1 MTEPNS
7 TDSPP
12 TLGRAAF
19 EAFQRT
25 ASFARTLSEDDLR
38 AAWDALPIV
47 DRSAWQAAALAVAD
61 TALTV
66 MDGDAPF
73 TDVDLTAELL
83 ATLDANEQILGLLC
97 SGLILG
103 EPRQFIPHLIETGV
117 LQVCEVRHN
126 PVDTSLLLLNA
137 EERSTSTLERLLQTF
152 GARR

>member
-1 MTEPNS
+1 MTEPNP

-19 EAFQRT
+19 EAFQR
-25 ASFARTLSEDDLR
+25 AAIFGITLSDDELR
-38 AAWDALPIV
+38 EAWTELSSAG
-47 DRSAWQAAALAVAD
+47 RSAWQAAALAVAD
-61 TALTV
+61 ASFAV
-66 MDGDAPF
+66 MDDDAPF
-73 TDVDLTAELL
+73 TDLDLTDEQA
-83 ATLDANEQILGLLC
+83 ATLDANGQLLGRLC
-97 SGLILG
+97 GGLILG

-117 LQVCEVRHN
+117 LQVREVRHN

>member
-61 TALTV
+61 ASFAV
-66 MDGDAPF
+66 MDDDAPF
-73 TDVDLTAELL
+73 TDLDLTDEQT
-83 ATLDANEQILGLLC
+83 ATLDANGQLLGQLC
-97 SGLILG
+97 GGLILG
-103 EPRQFIPHLIETGV
+103 EPRDLVPHLIDTGV
-117 LQVCEVRHN
+117 LQVREVRHN

>member
-1 MTEPNS
+1 MTEPNP
-7 TDSPP
+7 TDSLL

-19 EAFQRT
+19 EAFQR
-25 ASFARTLSEDDLR
+25 AAIFGITLSDDELR
-38 AAWDALPIV
+38 EAWTELSSAG
-47 DRSAWQAAALAVAD
+47 RSAWQAAALAVAD
-61 TALTV
+61 ASFAV
-66 MDGDAPF
+66 MDDDAPF

-117 LQVCEVRHN
+117 LQVREVRHN

-137 EERSTSTLERLLQTF
+137 GERSTSTLERLLQTF

>member
-19 EAFQRT
+19 EAFQR
-25 ASFARTLSEDDLR
+25 AAIFGITLSDDELR
-38 AAWDALPIV
+38 EAWTELSSAG
-47 DRSAWQAAALAVAD
+47 RSAWQAAALAVAD

-66 MDGDAPF
+66 MDGDSLF
-73 TDVDLTAELL
+73 TDVEYTPEQA

-103 EPRQFIPHLIETGV
+103 EPRDLVPHLIETGV
-117 LQVCEVRHN
+117 LQVREVRHN

-137 EERSTSTLERLLQTF
+137 GERSTSTLERLLQTF